1 MRQIEARR
9 PSAAARR
16 TSSPYGSYDCW
27 IIADMSSR
35 AADSLRHG
43 DMKRTPAAFA
53 ANVSNH
59 RQEVCHEQNELC
71 RTLRD
76 ALRRSRADGEVLSKG
91 IWLADP
97 DARGGNGQLC
107 PRHDHRKE

>member
-9 PSAAARR
+9 LWAAGRR
-16 TSSPYGSYDCW
+16 TRCPYGSYDCG
-27 IIADMSSR
+27 IIADMSSHS
-35 AADSLRHG
+35 ADSLRHA
-43 DMKRTPAAFA
+43 DMKPTPAAFA

-71 RTLRD
+71 RTLRN
-76 ALRRSRADGEVLSKG
+76 ALRRSRANGEVLPKG

-97 DARGGNGQLC
+97 DARGGNG
-107 PRHDHRKE
+107 